1 MLKGTASLGNA
12 AKHSLQSLVA
22 PAWPEALHAPSQ
34 AHPQKEQE
42 APPPGA
48 SQGAAGQ
55 GAKFMRGPGLLQAP
69 AHAGSPE
76 VLLVRGVAWGPGRSG
91 RAVHRRSLA
100 QAPMFNLTEGV
111 AFAPAPAPD
120 VAAYLLIV
128 MEVHGVDIQPFGYQD
143 RLDFLVSLDDAID
156 DITLDNIE
164 LLAVEEFLPA
174 SGPSAES
181 LMNLFG
187 SNAVF
192 KSPKA
197 SSGNAPPPAG
207 ALAAIKLAGQAASPL
222 ASVTRTS
229 GRRRQLLQSST
240 GQLAPPAVLTEPV
253 VRVTLRI
260 STTVTLMDKVER
272 ELQRS
277 MQNTTDSLA
286 ARLRAK
292 GHDVTGIDIVS
303 MTSSLAPIGGPS
315 IAPTAAMTM
324 PPSPPLGG
332 LQTSIV
338 QPNKSGTASINST
351 DNQADKITN
360 GTTIG
365 VSIGVGVPVLLGA
378 AGVAIYLLVFRRQ
391 QDLQQ
396 GANAAKSRHWGGHT
410 PDPWGFLMSPQAS
423 NQFKN
428 PLYPLPKEPPK
439 SSENGLKG
447 SNNSQLL
454 EAYVAAANGSKGR
467 DSPEGSSNGNAAAER
482 EGGGSASI
490 SGKHNVE
497 WGEGE
502 LVNYSD
508 LRFSRVIGEGSF
520 GRVFLGK
527 WRETTVAIKLLS
539 QPLVPPSTGNN
550 WDFGEGSDS
559 FTTVDC
565 NRHKRNANVTSLLE
579 ELRKEAR
586 LMAVLRHPNIVMFL
600 GACSSPPCMITEFC
614 ARGSLLDILSRAR
627 DNPAAAAELGWPR
640 RLNMALEAAK
650 GMLYLHS
657 RAEPVLHRDLKSANL
672 LVDKHW
678 RVKVADF
685 NLSRVMNASAVVS
698 SVSATNPR
706 WMAPEVLAGKSYDC
720 AADVFSFGII
730 LWELLTWHIP
740 WEDLGPWQVVILV
753 VDQGQ
758 RPELP
763 ADPAQL
769 PGKPLRHI
777 STYLDLMCHCWHQ
790 DPAQR
795 PTFERVISHLRALIE
810 AEGQAA
816 VAPLQTAAPL
826 QLPAALEPQG
836 AKTGIC

>member
-1 MLKGTASLGNA
+1 MTEG
-12 AKHSLQSLVA
+12 
-22 PAWPEALHAPSQ
+22 EALAPS
-34 AHPQKEQE
+34 
-42 APPPGA
+42 
-48 SQGAAGQ
+48 
-55 GAKFMRGPGLLQAP
+55 
-69 AHAGSPE
+69 
-76 VLLVRGVAWGPGRSG
+76 
-91 RAVHRRSLA
+91 
-100 QAPMFNLTEGV
+100 
-111 AFAPAPAPD
+111 PAPD
-120 VAAYLLIV
+120 QAAYLLVV

-143 RLDFLVSLDDAID
+143 RLDFLVSMDEAID

-187 SNAVF
+187 TNAVF

-197 SSGNAPPPAG
+197 ASGNAPPPVG
-207 ALAAIKLAGQAASPL
+207 ALAAIKLAGQPASPL

-240 GQLAPPAVLTEPV
+240 GQLAPPPVLTEPV

-260 STTVTLMDKVER
+260 STTVTLMDKVEQ

-277 MQNTTDSLA
+277 MQNTTTGLA
-286 ARLRAK
+286 ARFRAK
-292 GHDVTGIDIVS
+292 GHDVSGIYIVS

-315 IAPTAAMTM
+315 IAPAGAVTM
-324 PPSPPLGG
+324 PPPPPLGG
-332 LQTSIV
+332 PQTAIV
-338 QPNKSGTASINST
+338 RSNKSGTGSINST
-351 DNQADKITN
+351 DNQAERNTN

-391 QDLQQ
+391 EDLQK
-396 GANAAKSRHWGGHT
+396 GVKAAKSRHWGGDT
-410 PDPWGFLMSPQAS
+410 PDPWGFLMNPQA
-423 NQFKN
+423 NQFRN
-428 PLYPLPKEPPK
+428 PLYPLPKEPPGDVPK
-439 SSENGLKG
+439 RGENGLEH

-454 EAYVAAANGSKGR
+454 QAYIAAANGSKGR
-467 DSPEGSSNGNAAAER
+467 DGSANEDTALSREGSSSGDAAAER
-482 EGGGSASI
+482 DGGGSASV
-490 SGKHNVE
+490 SGKHKGE
-497 WGEGE
+497 WGEGPE
-502 LVNYSD
+502 LVAYSD
-508 LRFSRVIGEGSF
+508 LKFSRVIGEGSF

-539 QPLVPPSTGNN
+539 QPLVPPRTGNN

-559 FTTVDC
+559 FTSGDC
-565 NRHKRNANVTSLLE
+565 NRHKRNAKAASLLE

-600 GACSSPPCMITEFC
+600 GACSSPPCMVTEFC

-627 DNPAAAAELGWPR
+627 ENPAAAAELGWNR

-795 PTFERVISHLRALIE
+795 PTFDRVISHLRVLIE

-816 VAPLQTAAPL
+816 AAPL
-826 QLPAALEPQG
+826 HLAASTQLPAAPEPQAAAEAASADSAPASQG
-836 AKTGIC
+836 LPGSTSPFESRAQHSAV